1 MALICDTG
9 PLYAAMDRADRDHT
23 TCAQLFTS
31 NREPIVIPAPV
42 LVELDWLASS
52 RLGPAAFLSMLTD
65 IREGAVRVVDLTRDD
80 YGRIYQLCAD
90 YVDLPLGFV
99 DAAVLAVVERL
110 GEQKLATLDH
120 RHFRIVP
127 PRHTPSL
134 VLLPEV
140 DAA

>member
-1 MALICDTG
+1 
-9 PLYAAMDRADRDHT
+9 MDRADQDHT
-23 TCAQLFTS
+23 ACAHLLMS
-31 NREPIVIPAPV
+31 NHEPVVVPGPV

-52 RLGPAAFLSMLTD
+52 RLGPTAFLSMLTD

-80 YGRIYQLCAD
+80 YQRVHELCRDFA
-90 YVDLPLGFV
+90 DLPLGFV

-120 RHFRIVP
+120 RHFRIVR

-140 DAA
+140 NSG